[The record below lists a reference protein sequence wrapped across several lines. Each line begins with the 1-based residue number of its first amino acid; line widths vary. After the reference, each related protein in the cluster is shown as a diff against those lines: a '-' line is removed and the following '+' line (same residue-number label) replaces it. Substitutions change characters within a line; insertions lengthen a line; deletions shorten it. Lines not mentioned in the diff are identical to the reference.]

1 MTKSADIAGYMLVCD
16 PNLNR
21 QPQKLAALVYL
32 AHAHNLG
39 TTGQPLYEEPT
50 FAAVEGPVP
59 GGLVRFRHLMRPWSH
74 GSRTPRLRRMP
85 R

>member
-16 PNLNR
+16 PTLNR

-32 AHAHNLG
+32 AQAHSLA
-39 TTGQPLYEEPT
+39 TTGLPVYEEPT
-50 FAAVEGPVP
+50 FAKAEGPVP
-59 GGLVRFRHLMRPWSH
+59 GGLVRFRHLMRPWSLR
-74 GSRTPRLRRMP
+74 SRTPRFRRMP